1 MTRIITGLLAAFG
14 IATAFVV
21 AVHLATML
29 KEIA

>member
-1 MTRIITGLLAAFG
+1 MTRIITGLLAALALAG
-14 IATAFVV
+14 AFVV